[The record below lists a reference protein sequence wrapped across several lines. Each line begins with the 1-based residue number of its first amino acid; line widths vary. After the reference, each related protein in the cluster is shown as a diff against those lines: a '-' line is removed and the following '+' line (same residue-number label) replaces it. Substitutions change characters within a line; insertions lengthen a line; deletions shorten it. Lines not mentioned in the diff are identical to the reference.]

1 MPVKGWKIH
10 KRKIPWRI
18 LSFRSIKCKVKSIS
32 PEGIGGQGR
41 LSSKNIEELYCN
53 TINILLI
60 YEEHHKDMNKINLVF
75 LFR

>member
-10 KRKIPWRI
+10 KREIPQRI
-18 LSFRSIKCKVKSIS
+18 LSFRSIKCKTKSIS

-41 LSSKNIEELYCN
+41 LGSKNIEERYCN

-75 LFR
+75 LFK

>member
-1 MPVKGWKIH
+1 MPVKGLKIH
-10 KRKIPWRI
+10 KREIPWRI
-18 LSFRSIKCKVKSIS
+18 LSFHSIKCKVKSIS

-41 LSSKNIEELYCN
+41 LGSKNIEEHYCN

-60 YEEHHKDMNKINLVF
+60 YEEHYKDINKINLIF